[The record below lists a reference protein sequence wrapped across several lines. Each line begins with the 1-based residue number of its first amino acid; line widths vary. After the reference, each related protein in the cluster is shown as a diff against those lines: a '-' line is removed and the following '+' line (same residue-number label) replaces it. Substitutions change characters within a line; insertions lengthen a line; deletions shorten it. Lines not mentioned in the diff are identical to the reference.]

1 MKAQIY
7 SGLDLL
13 CIDSRNSSILKFLNN
28 KTNVDSYVDI
38 LHDNGLYFK
47 IAISHDNNTLL
58 QILLDYM
65 YDTKQI
71 EKEPRDNNTNQ
82 SIKYNKLQQVLKEAK
97 NEFNTSKEVVS
108 LIDSICNEDT
118 DCNSDSDSLHDQ
130 EVTQIFSSFDNL
142 EHDFTLEKKLSGD
155 NSDIHDS
162 GNDTD

>member
-1 MKAQIY
+1 MKEQMY
-7 SGLDLL
+7 SGLEFACQRSNNILVSSFL
-13 CIDSRNSSILKFLNN
+13 KNGTTENS
-28 KTNVDSYVDI
+28 YADI

-47 IAISHDNNTLL
+47 IAIAHDNSDLF
-58 QILLDYM
+58 QILLDYI

-71 EKEPRDNNTNQ
+71 EKDPKDNNTNQ

-97 NEFNTSKEVVS
+97 NEFNTSKEVIS
-108 LIDSICNEDT
+108 LIDNICNKDT

-130 EVTQIFSSFDNL
+130 EVTQLFSSFDNL
-142 EHDFTLEKKLSGD
+142 EHDFTFEKKLSGD